1 MEILKSKPYH
11 FFQVSFLVPHETIPA
26 RLGLLLTLSLCQI
39 NILNSV
45 VKNSPQSGG
54 RPTALVQWNM
64 ICLANIFMA
73 ILEYSWIL
81 VGKKFKNQ
89 IKVRSEETRA
99 NNKSKPAKTE
109 EEKAQILDKWML
121 VVLPLI
127 FTFSIVTF
135 CWANWVQKKID

>member
-1 MEILKSKPYH
+1 MKALS
-11 FFQVSFLVPHETIPA
+11 FQVSFLVPHETIPA

-81 VGKKFKNQ
+81 VCKKFKNQ
-89 IKVRSEETRA
+89 TKVGSEKRETTV
-99 NNKSKPAKTE
+99 NNKSKPVKTE
-109 EEKAQILDKWML
+109 EQKAEILDKWML

-127 FTFSIVTF
+127 FTFCIVTF
-135 CWANWVQKKID
+135 WWANWVQKKID

>member
-1 MEILKSKPYH
+1 
-11 FFQVSFLVPHETIPA
+11 
-26 RLGLLLTLSLCQI
+26 
-39 NILNSV
+39 
-45 VKNSPQSGG
+45 
-54 RPTALVQWNM
+54 
-64 ICLANIFMA
+64 MA

-89 IKVRSEETRA
+89 IKVGSEERETRV
-99 NNKSKPAKTE
+99 NNKSKPGKTE

-135 CWANWVQKKID
+135 WWANWVQKKID